1 MMVHYMLKKK
11 QFLKPENSV
20 QILLWNY
27 EMAKYNSKFFYH
39 FDLQIWG
46 CISFDFVSERATKS
60 GNS

>member
-1 MMVHYMLKKK
+1 MMIYYMLKKK

-27 EMAKYNSKFFYH
+27 EMAKYNSNFFHH
-39 FDLQIWG
+39 FDFQIQG
-46 CISFDFVSERATKS
+46 FISFDFVSERATRS